1 MEFIQEHLWSIIAT
15 VATAVFGY
23 LSIKY
28 NVQYLAVKDFLEFL
42 LAGLEDGE
50 LTQDEI
56 QGLVERGKK
65 IIGKTSDV

>member
-15 VATAVFGY
+15 VGTAVFGF

-28 NVQYLAVKDFLEFL
+28 NVQYLAVKEFLEYL
-42 LAGLEDGE
+42 LDGLEDGK

-56 QGLVERGKK
+56 QGLVDRGKK
-65 IIGKTSDV
+65 IIGK